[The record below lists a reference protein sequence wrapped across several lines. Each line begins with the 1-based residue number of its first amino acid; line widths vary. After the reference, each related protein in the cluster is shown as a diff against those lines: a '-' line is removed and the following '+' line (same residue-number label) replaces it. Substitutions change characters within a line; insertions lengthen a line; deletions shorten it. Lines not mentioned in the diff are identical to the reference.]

1 MGDFMSRSCTD
12 CSIMHNKMESAPA
25 GSGGSVFIYNYG
37 EYDEAADAGAMEDY
51 RAKFPL
57 TCNDY
62 PISNNETVMNAV
74 MLSNAI
80 SVRDYKSET
89 MKHCIT
95 DVMLALNNEL
105 PPNPPCRDGDSN
117 SRRLDHNTTSI
128 EEALA
133 DPYWL
138 ELEEVLDF
146 QLIRIKYGDVQAWAV
161 FPDDFPLPA
170 EWANYTVNQVA
181 QAVSRVYVVGLST

>member
-12 CSIMHNKMESAPA
+12 CSIMHNKMEPAPA
-25 GSGGSVFIYNYG
+25 GSGGTVFIYNYG

-105 PPNPPCRDGDSN
+105 PPNPPCRNGNSN

-138 ELEEVLDF
+138 GETFVLNEMILLIFSSIMLHALLLLTLEMPTKKARGNLLSRFDG
-146 QLIRIKYGDVQAWAV
+146 RI
-161 FPDDFPLPA
+161 
-170 EWANYTVNQVA
+170 
-181 QAVSRVYVVGLST
+181 